1 MMIDTHLHLEMR
13 EFDPDRGAVVARAKA
28 AGIGLITVG
37 IDLESSARAVALAEE
52 HKIYAAVGVHP
63 HEAKRYAADLEGMLA
78 RLEELA
84 RAERVVA
91 LGEMGLDY
99 YRNYSPREEQLR
111 VFRAQ
116 LELAAKLDKP
126 VIVHDRQADE
136 DILAI
141 LREAGVPGVVHS
153 FSSGLEVAE
162 ALLGLGLYLGFSGPV
177 TFPKARQ
184 QYVIKRVPL
193 ERLLL
198 ETDAPFLTPAPH
210 RGKRNEPAYLRYIA
224 RAVAE
229 LKRVAVDE
237 VGRQTT
243 ANAGELF
250 RLQLQLGRGPE
261 PRPGLG
267 GGRSSFAFGAP
278 FQ

>member
-13 EFDPDRGAVVARAKA
+13 EFDPDRGAVVQRAKA

-37 IDLESSARAVALAEE
+37 IDLESSARAIELAEE
-52 HKIYAAVGVHP
+52 HEIYAAVGVHP
-63 HEAKRYAADLEGMLA
+63 HEAKRYSADLEGMLA

-136 DILAI
+136 DILAA
-141 LREAGVPGVVHS
+141 LQRAAVKGVVHS
-153 FSSGLEVAE
+153 FSSDLEAAE
-162 ALLGLGLYLGFSGPV
+162 ALLELGFYLGFSGPV

-184 QYVIKRVPL
+184 QYVVRRVPL
-193 ERLLL
+193 ERVLL

-224 RAVAE
+224 RAVAKLTGLALE
-229 LKRVAVDE
+229 RVAE
-237 VGRQTT
+237 QTT
-243 ANAGELF
+243 ENARALF
-250 RLQLQLGRGPE
+250 AL
-261 PRPGLG
+261 
-267 GGRSSFAFGAP
+267 SSR
-278 FQ
+278 

>member
-13 EFDPDRGAVVARAKA
+13 EFDPDRGAVVQRAKA

-37 IDLESSARAVALAEE
+37 IDLESSARAIELAEE
-52 HKIYAAVGVHP
+52 HEIYAAVGVHP
-63 HEAKRYAADLEGMLA
+63 HEAKRYSADLEGMLA

-136 DILAI
+136 DILAA
-141 LREAGVPGVVHS
+141 LQRAAVKGVVHS
-153 FSSGLEVAE
+153 FSSDLQAAE
-162 ALLGLGLYLGFSGPV
+162 ALLELGFYLGFSGPV

-184 QYVIKRVPL
+184 QYVVRRVPL
-193 ERLLL
+193 ERVLL

-224 RAVAE
+224 RAVAKLTGLALE
-229 LKRVAVDE
+229 RVAE
-237 VGRQTT
+237 QTT
-243 ANAGELF
+243 ENARALF
-250 RLQLQLGRGPE
+250 AL
-261 PRPGLG
+261 
-267 GGRSSFAFGAP
+267 SSR
-278 FQ
+278 